1 MSMISPRG
9 AYQLNRDSIEE
20 FWEIYCTSVQ
30 NGKIVGI
37 AEKPA
42 HYIPIL
48 CDIDIKILESDLEN
62 INYDKE
68 NNHLYTQKQLNSV
81 IEVYQSVLR
90 NIIDGCTDE
99 QLTCVVL
106 EKPMYT
112 ITKNGVTYY
121 KSGFHL
127 QMMGVFLS
135 KMDHENQFLPR
146 VRDIIKELKIFEDL
160 GFEDSGSLV
169 DGGYTKSPWLLY
181 GGKKDGDNMT
191 PYKITK
197 IINSVGEEIST
208 EEAFKYYSIYD
219 VKEKLMIIRDNIDF
233 YLPRILSIVPN
244 GRLCNELKYGLS
256 SPIRDSISKKDK
268 ERIKDSDTEVSITQT
283 LRTSKKLLPM
293 LANFRADDRNEW
305 MTIGWILHSIGDG
318 CPEAFEQW
326 LEFSSKNEEKF
337 DENECL
343 NLWEKMV
350 KRDFTIGTLKYYAKL
365 DNPELYKEYQKEQGD
380 KFVRES
386 LEGSSHN
393 DIAKLMFEEYGT
405 EFVCSSFVNKTW
417 FQFKNHH
424 WEEIED
430 GIFLRELISSDIIKI
445 YGKHGSELFA
455 NSAINEDPGYQE
467 KIKRLQKLIA
477 NLKNSPF
484 KTNIMKEAA
493 EVFFD
498 RKFKHK
504 LDSNP
509 YLIGFKN
516 GVYDLKLNTFRSG
529 RPEDYISK
537 CMPINYINF
546 NNTDNRVLEV
556 NDYLE
561 KVFPDK
567 SVRTYFLDQTSDV
580 FEGGNNQKVI
590 IFWTGEGDNA
600 KSVTQN
606 IVERMLGE
614 YAIKFNTT
622 LVTGKKSS
630 TGSANPELARAG
642 GGVRWAVLEE
652 PDGDEELNIGILKS
666 LSGNDTYWAR
676 DLFEKGKSTREIKPM
691 FKLTFICLDG
701 NTSVSL
707 TNGISV
713 SLNKLINNKQKLLSW
728 DSKTDGLLN
737 TSQHAFIDKGEQEC
751 IMLTL
756 LDGRQ
761 ITCTPNHKFLTNNN
775 EWIEAKDIKLN
786 NMYLKMGIDYPK
798 CDDIFDDYDYILNFG
813 NYKFNLNIHDDRIK
827 CMAYV
832 RLLGYMLTDGTCNSI
847 LYPGH
852 KIDCEN
858 ILLDIEILTGKRPSI
873 VKNKKVF
880 NIHIPNELK
889 RSFNIASHV
898 QKGGRVNNEMILP
911 EFIFDKQCP
920 TFIIR
925 EFIASLFGGDGILPS
940 LVKNSFGNIQLV
952 SSKIEKYTS
961 GLIIMFEKLSVILF
975 ERFGI
980 KSCVRKQLYTNN
992 ININDDIN
1000 HDIDDDINNDDDI
1013 EDDINDDD
1021 DDDINDNNDIVH
1033 DVIKKYHVFL
1043 NINKKDSI
1051 LKFCENIG
1059 FRYCCHKSY
1068 RIIAVKSYLRYRNSI
1083 IEQNK
1088 LIINRTKEL
1097 FDKYNRQNPKP
1108 FIVQTQKNTDKI
1120 IYIYKSTQKAQHST
1134 GILHSNIFSAC
1145 KRNGTSGGFKWEF
1158 KHQEKEFLDEE
1169 GCETLMEAHIKAVE
1183 EIKNNNGIINEKYI
1197 ITYTQVRRYIYNNI
1211 IYKMPSINI
1220 KNYLIENDLFKFCNQ
1235 GLGDSKYHH
1244 YSVHKNE
1251 TTLPCYKMP
1260 IIFTKYVGIKHVYD
1274 INIDRP
1280 YSNFIAEGSV
1290 VHNCNEL
1297 RPIRNSD
1304 AAFWNRAK
1312 VIPFEST
1319 FVRKGDPCPTSYEE
1333 QLLQKRFPRDTDF
1346 DKKIIGLLEPFAW
1359 ILLEHRKN
1367 IQGKGRVEPEKV
1379 KMATEQYRKQNDI
1392 YRQFVD
1398 ECIVES
1404 QNYITL
1410 IQIYASFRE
1419 WYKQGFTGG
1428 CSITKNDLQKHFL
1441 KIWGEPEKGF
1451 KWFGHRIIT
1460 SDEEL
1465 ENNIEDGT
1473 AIALTED
1480 DLIDYDDT
1488 NSICSSRSSKSRKTT
1503 PNIKQTRILL

>member
-1 MSMISPRG
+1 MSISKFLKKYYIEGVFFTHVSMISPSG
-9 AYQLNRDSIEE
+9 AYQLNSDSIEE

-197 IINSVGEEIST
+197 IINSVGEEICV

-691 FKLTFICLDG
+691 FKLTFIC
-701 NTSVSL
+701 
-707 TNGISV
+707 
-713 SLNKLINNKQKLLSW
+713 
-728 DSKTDGLLN
+728 
-737 TSQHAFIDKGEQEC
+737 
-751 IMLTL
+751 
-756 LDGRQ
+756 
-761 ITCTPNHKFLTNNN
+761 
-775 EWIEAKDIKLN
+775 
-786 NMYLKMGIDYPK
+786 
-798 CDDIFDDYDYILNFG
+798 
-813 NYKFNLNIHDDRIK
+813 
-827 CMAYV
+827 
-832 RLLGYMLTDGTCNSI
+832 
-847 LYPGH
+847 
-852 KIDCEN
+852 
-858 ILLDIEILTGKRPSI
+858 
-873 VKNKKVF
+873 
-880 NIHIPNELK
+880 
-889 RSFNIASHV
+889 
-898 QKGGRVNNEMILP
+898 
-911 EFIFDKQCP
+911 
-920 TFIIR
+920 
-925 EFIASLFGGDGILPS
+925 
-940 LVKNSFGNIQLV
+940 
-952 SSKIEKYTS
+952 
-961 GLIIMFEKLSVILF
+961 
-975 ERFGI
+975 
-980 KSCVRKQLYTNN
+980 
-992 ININDDIN
+992 
-1000 HDIDDDINNDDDI
+1000 
-1013 EDDINDDD
+1013 
-1021 DDDINDNNDIVH
+1021 
-1033 DVIKKYHVFL
+1033 
-1043 NINKKDSI
+1043 
-1051 LKFCENIG
+1051 
-1059 FRYCCHKSY
+1059 
-1068 RIIAVKSYLRYRNSI
+1068 
-1083 IEQNK
+1083 
-1088 LIINRTKEL
+1088 
-1097 FDKYNRQNPKP
+1097 
-1108 FIVQTQKNTDKI
+1108 
-1120 IYIYKSTQKAQHST
+1120 
-1134 GILHSNIFSAC
+1134 
-1145 KRNGTSGGFKWEF
+1145 
-1158 KHQEKEFLDEE
+1158 
-1169 GCETLMEAHIKAVE
+1169 
-1183 EIKNNNGIINEKYI
+1183 
-1197 ITYTQVRRYIYNNI
+1197 
-1211 IYKMPSINI
+1211 
-1220 KNYLIENDLFKFCNQ
+1220 
-1235 GLGDSKYHH
+1235 
-1244 YSVHKNE
+1244 
-1251 TTLPCYKMP
+1251 
-1260 IIFTKYVGIKHVYD
+1260 
-1274 INIDRP
+1274 
-1280 YSNFIAEGSV
+1280 
-1290 VHNCNEL
+1290 NEL

-1346 DKKIIGLLEPFAW
+1346 DKKIVGLLEPFAW

-1441 KIWGEPEKGF
+1441 KIWGEPEKGI

-1488 NSICSSRSSKSRKTT
+1488 NSICSRSSKSRKTT
-1503 PNIKQTRILL
+1503 PNTKQTRILL